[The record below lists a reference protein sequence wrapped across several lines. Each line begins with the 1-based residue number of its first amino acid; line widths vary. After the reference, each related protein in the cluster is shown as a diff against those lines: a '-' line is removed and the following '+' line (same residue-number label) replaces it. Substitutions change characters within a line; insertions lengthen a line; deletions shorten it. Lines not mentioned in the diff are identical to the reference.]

1 MNRTPLDDCQLET
14 IDPIKARF
22 HRIALALLFTGVL
35 YFNVEPN
42 EKQVTRNVSPLE
54 DTPILSTPI
63 KQVAL
68 SDTSSSA
75 SDKLSL
81 LNQCQSEQTSE
92 TLPVRCPTPE
102 RKLLN

>member
-22 HRIALALLFTGVL
+22 HRIALAVLFTGVL

-42 EKQVTRNVSPLE
+42 QKQVTRSVSPLE
-54 DTPILSTPI
+54 NTPILTTPI

-68 SDTSSSA
+68 SDTSTSN
-75 SDKLSL
+75 KLSL
-81 LNQCQSEQTSE
+81 PNQCESGQTSE
-92 TLPVRCPTPE
+92 TLPVRCRTPE